1 MIGHKKMREKR
12 NLTQKQLAELM
23 GVKQSNISRWEAGT
37 YQPNA
42 TTLKKMA
49 GVLNCYI
56 DDLI

>member
-1 MIGHKKMREKR
+1 MNIKEMREKR
-12 NLTQKQLAELM
+12 EFTQKQLAELLE
-23 GVKQSNISRWEAGT
+23 VKQSNVSRWEAGT

-49 GVLNCYI
+49 DVLNCRI